1 MAFKYIIWYIESW
14 GWVEEFGHVVFFA
27 LKLEKKQRN
36 TNQYYMNVSDHKPRN
51 DCNECLGAIGFFEL

>member
-1 MAFKYIIWYIESW
+1 MVYREL

-36 TNQYYMNVSDHKPRN
+36 TNQCYMNDSDHKPRN
-51 DCNECLGAIGFFEL
+51 ECNECLGAIGFFEL